1 MGLTVLIFF
10 ADALALAFAAFNF
23 AAVKKMPEGTE
34 RMSEISSAIRV
45 GANAFINYEY
55 RILAIAMV
63 CIAAVMAIIT
73 TWHAAVALLI
83 GAVMSAS
90 AGSIGM
96 KIATYANVR
105 VSNRTRESRSIGD
118 MVKVA
123 FRGGS
128 VMGLCVGGCA
138 QDGR

>member
-1 MGLTVLIFF
+1 M
-10 ADALALAFAAFNF
+10 ALAFAAFNF

-55 RILAIAMV
+55 RILVMV

-105 VSNRTRESRSIGD
+105 VSNLARESRSIGD

>member
-10 ADALALAFAAFNF
+10 AAALALAFAAFNF

-34 RMSEISSAIRV
+34 RMSEISPAIRM

-55 RILAIAMV
+55 RILAIVVV

-96 KIATYANVR
+96 KVATYANVR
-105 VSNRTRESRSIGD
+105 VSNLARESRSIGD

-123 FRGGS
+123 FRGGP